1 MKTHISQNIFDL
13 LTSKK
18 KLNKS
23 EVIPNM
29 AHDPIFMDFISR
41 MLEFDPSKRMQID
54 EIIRHE
60 YLSEFYKP
68 YEIQELKKTQVNL
81 KLHINDNTKLSM
93 KDYRN
98 IIYKEIDKK
107 NCLDRLRIQANDVE
121 LNPIK
126 KTS

>member
-1 MKTHISQNIFDL
+1 
-13 LTSKK
+13 
-18 KLNKS
+18 
-23 EVIPNM
+23 M